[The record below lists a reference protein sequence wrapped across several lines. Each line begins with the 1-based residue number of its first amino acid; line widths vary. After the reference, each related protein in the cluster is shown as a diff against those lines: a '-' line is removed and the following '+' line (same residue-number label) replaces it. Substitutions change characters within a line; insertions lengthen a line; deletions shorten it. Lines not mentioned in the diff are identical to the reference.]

1 MGEWEGEGKRIHA
14 TAKKVRAKTRRRKGP
29 ALGKGKSD
37 RQCKSNLAAE
47 REAGIVRV
55 DNARRREQ
63 Q

>member
-29 ALGKGKSD
+29 AVGKGKD
-37 RQCKSNLAAE
+37 GQCKSNLAAE
-47 REAGIVRV
+47 READIVRV
-55 DNARRREQ
+55 ENVRRREQ